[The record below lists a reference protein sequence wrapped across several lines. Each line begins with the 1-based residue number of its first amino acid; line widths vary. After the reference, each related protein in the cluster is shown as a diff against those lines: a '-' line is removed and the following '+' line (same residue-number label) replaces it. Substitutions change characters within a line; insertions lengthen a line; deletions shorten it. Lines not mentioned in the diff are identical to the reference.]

1 MRLFRGALVAIV
13 TASLAVGLGGCG
25 TRLTTSR
32 HVETTKTPAPKNN
45 FASQPSAKE
54 QEMVRAIVGAVN
66 QSYSQ
71 MQGYTGTLLTV
82 DQGNG
87 KRAIGEAKF
96 SFLKPSKTR
105 IDLIANSGDPGKAGT
120 KVYWDGSANVQVR
133 APGMLGVM
141 KVNLSMSDDRLK
153 SYSGYTIAQLHHTA
167 VLKALNDPAAVIK
180 PLGDQ
185 QVETKTVTVLD
196 VAGVSIAPG
205 VDHCHVGV
213 DRASRMPILVEF
225 YKGNTLTYSLRMT
238 NLSTIAPDSK
248 AFSI

>member
-1 MRLFRGALVAIV
+1 MRLLRGALVAIV
-13 TASLAVGLGGCG
+13 TLSFAFGLGGCG

-32 HVETTKTPAPKNN
+32 TVETTKMPAPKNN
-45 FASQPSAKE
+45 FESQPSSKDTE
-54 QEMVRAIVGAVN
+54 LVRTILSAVN

-82 DQGNG
+82 DQTGE

-105 IDLIANSGDPGKAGT
+105 IDIVSNSGDPGKAGT
-120 KVYWDGSANVQVR
+120 KVYWDGSSNVQVR
-133 APGMLGVM
+133 AAGMLGVM
-141 KVNLSMSDDRLK
+141 KVNLSMSDGRLK
-153 SYSGYTIAQLHHTA
+153 SYNGYTIAQLHHTA
-167 VLKALNDPAAVIK
+167 VLKALNDPNAVIK

-185 QVETKTVTVLD
+185 QVEAKQVTVLD

-205 VDHCHVGV
+205 VDHCHVGI

-238 NLSTIAPDSK
+238 NLSTTAPQAKD
-248 AFSI
+248 FSI